1 MQGTL
6 VGIATPLI
14 PAAILP
20 AAAILPEAAILLVVA
35 ILPVVAVT
43 AEGKLLSDLKKNNL
57 LLRGKVFFLFYS
69 ICF

>member
-43 AEGKLLSDLKKNNL
+43 AEGKLLSDLKNLKNL
-57 LLRGKVFFLFYS
+57 LLRGKVFFFYS